1 MVQYRAR
8 MNESEVPISHAEL
21 FLLQGFLIILKSEM
35 NQSEVPLSFTE
46 TFVQAVLNW
55 KSEHN
60 GS

>member
-1 MVQYRAR
+1 

-46 TFVQAVLNW
+46 MFVQAVLNC